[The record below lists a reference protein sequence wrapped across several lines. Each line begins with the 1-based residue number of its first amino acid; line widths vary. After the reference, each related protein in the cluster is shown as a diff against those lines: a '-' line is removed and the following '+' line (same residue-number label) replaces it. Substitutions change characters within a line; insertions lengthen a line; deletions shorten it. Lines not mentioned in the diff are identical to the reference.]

1 MSSNRLI
8 YDECFYKQSVDQS
21 VGSLKYILNP
31 LKYENKDK
39 CRHEFGLVGGP
50 DVSEIK
56 GNKTDLES
64 VLKGLS
70 NVVTNC
76 KKKKHIPNKQ
86 VVLEGNAGNTR
97 RVVNTTL
104 NHLKSCQML
113 EFEPVPLP
121 DYVPEKKQC

>member
-21 VGSLKYILNP
+21 VGSLEYILNP

-64 VLKGLS
+64 ALKGLS
-70 NVVTNC
+70 NVMTNC
-76 KKKKHIPNKQ
+76 SHKKHIPDKEL
-86 VVLEGNAGNTR
+86 VLEGNAGNTR
-97 RVVNTTL
+97 RVINTTL

>member
-76 KKKKHIPNKQ
+76 SQKKHIPNKQ